1 MTWKEGAIGFAVL
14 GSLAAVA
21 VPVFLRELHASRLVE
36 AIDGTAQLGVGAVA
50 HAEGKRVIEAFP
62 PAAALT
68 PPEVPRGRLAAD
80 PVGAWDTPTWRALR
94 FRTAPRDAD
103 APHAFAF
110 AFDSERTEARST
122 FVARAHGDLDGD
134 GRTSTF
140 EVRGR
145 ATATEAARLEP
156 GGYIEAELE

>member
-36 AIDGTAQLGVGAVA
+36 AVEGTAQLGASA
-50 HAEGKRVIEAFP
+50 IAYAEGKRVVEAFP
-62 PAAALT
+62 PAVGLT
-68 PPEVPRGRLAAD
+68 PPQVPRGKLAVD
-80 PVGAWDTPTWRALR
+80 PPGAWDAPTWRALH
-94 FRTAPRDAD
+94 FRRAPRDAET
-103 APHAFAF
+103 PHAFAF

-156 GGYIEAELE
+156 GGYVEAELE